1 MGFINGLKRLQREVK
16 GLPGERQ
23 KRGDANGGADRRQ
36 RLQHRDPS
44 SGLFEGVDDV
54 TQLKHKNRFNNG
66 GLRTQD
72 LWMRSPIVYPLN
84 LLGIF

>member
-1 MGFINGLKRLQREVK
+1 MGFINGLKRLQRQVE

-23 KRGDANGGADRRQ
+23 KGGDANGGADRRQ

-54 TQLKHKNRFNNG
+54 TQLKHKNRFDIDR
-66 GLRTQD
+66 RT
-72 LWMRSPIVYPLN
+72 SNSGPLDS
-84 LLGIF
+84 